1 MKRIITVIFA
11 LSLIFILSACNSIK
25 GNGNVVT
32 EDYNVRDFNRIEFS
46 GVGELIVTVGE
57 RESLSIR
64 TDENLQE
71 VMEIEVRGN
80 TLHIGQRPNTSFYN
94 PTELVFT
101 VTVPEL
107 EALDL
112 SGAGSVFIDDL
123 EGDSFSIDASGA
135 ADVEI
140 NDIDVNSLTVEISG
154 AGSAIIYGRADELDI
169 SISGAGD
176 FSGYDLEAENAQIEI
191 SGAGSAEINA
201 SDEITGEIS
210 GAGNVAYRG
219 NPSVDVDVSGAGSVS
234 KD

>member
-1 MKRIITVIFA
+1 MKRIIMVIFA
-11 LSLIFILSACNSIK
+11 LSLIFILSACNATK

-32 EDYNVRDFNRIEFS
+32 EDYTVRDFNRIEFS
-46 GVGELIVTVGE
+46 GVGEMIVTVGE
-57 RESLSIR
+57 RESLSVR
-64 TDENLQE
+64 TDENLQDL
-71 VMEIEVRGN
+71 IEVEVRDN

-94 PTELVFT
+94 PTELIFT

-112 SGAGSVFIDDL
+112 SGAGSVVIDDI

-135 ADVEI
+135 TEIELNNVDV
-140 NDIDVNSLTVEISG
+140 DSLTVEISG
-154 AGSAIIYGRADELDI
+154 SGSASVEGRTNDLEI

-176 FSGYDLEAENAQIEI
+176 FSGYGLESENAQIDI

-201 SDEITGEIS
+201 SDEITGDIS
-210 GAGNVAYRG
+210 GAGGVTYHG